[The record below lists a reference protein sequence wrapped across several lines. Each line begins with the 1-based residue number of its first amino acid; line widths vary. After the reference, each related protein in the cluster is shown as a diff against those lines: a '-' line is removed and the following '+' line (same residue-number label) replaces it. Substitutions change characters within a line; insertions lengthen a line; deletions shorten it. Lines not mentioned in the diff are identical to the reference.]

1 MTPSMGAGLLH
12 SLLLKVKYHL
22 LQQPVQPVI
31 RIIPMYTTRRKVPDF
46 SFVKS
51 HACIFERRVTQIL
64 FVKTFVKFLMQL
76 RRMEILLIKQRGKE
90 YGNKSVKQFNSKKA
104 LAQKANWESGA
115 FTNETKKKSTPFI
128 CWTISSIPRLPRTS
142 IVELKL
148 IDYE

>member
-1 MTPSMGAGLLH
+1 MGAGLLH

-46 SFVKS
+46 SLVKS

-90 YGNKSVKQFNSKKA
+90 YGNKSVKQFNSKKKR
-104 LAQKANWESGA
+104 LLRRQTENRVPLRMKL
-115 FTNETKKKSTPFI
+115 KKKAHHSYVGLY
-128 CWTISSIPRLPRTS
+128 ISSIPRLPRTS

>member
-1 MTPSMGAGLLH
+1 MGAGLLH

-46 SFVKS
+46 SLVKS

-64 FVKTFVKFLMQL
+64 FVKIFVKFLMQL

-115 FTNETKKKSTPFI
+115 FTNETKKKAHHSYVGLY
-128 CWTISSIPRLPRTS
+128 ISSIPRLPRTS